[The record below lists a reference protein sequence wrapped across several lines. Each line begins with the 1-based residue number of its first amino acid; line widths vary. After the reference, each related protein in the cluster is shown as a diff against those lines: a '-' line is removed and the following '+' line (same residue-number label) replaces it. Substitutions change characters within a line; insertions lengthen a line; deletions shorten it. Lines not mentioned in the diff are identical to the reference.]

1 MVQFRFLM
9 YSPHLFW
16 GSWRKT
22 LFWLLCRWRNRLLKE
37 TFSRIWNYY
46 TKVPGQ
52 GACASRSP
60 CCLLS
65 TLSLF
70 KLTQTP
76 YAQTG
81 EGLLNIRGIRCQVDS
96 SRLPWS
102 SSSAFYSSAVVCK
115 NQGLSWKCGPLWWQS
130 NDRTVAKV
138 WVTGRYQETEKHP
151 ELENSGQK
159 EGAETSASSLRGVV
173 SREWLCERNILQIV
187 NPYCSCHATIVIM
200 TTAAPVL
207 SQDSLVIL
215 HHT

>member
-9 YSPHLFW
+9 YSSHLFW
-16 GSWRKT
+16 RSWRNT

-46 TKVPGQ
+46 TKVLGL
-52 GACASRSP
+52 GACASHSP

-65 TLSLF
+65 MLSLF

-102 SSSAFYSSAVVCK
+102 SSSAFYSSAVVCR

-138 WVTGRYQETEKHP
+138 WVTGVTRRRRSTRSLRTLVKRRELRPQLPALEGLFSGSDCEK
-151 ELENSGQK
+151 G
-159 EGAETSASSLRGVV
+159 ASSK
-173 SREWLCERNILQIV
+173 
-187 NPYCSCHATIVIM
+187 
-200 TTAAPVL
+200 
-207 SQDSLVIL
+207 
-215 HHT
+215 